1 MEQVLRNLLP
11 YLLGGMAL
19 AALGLRIEPVSDA
32 GVKKAAR
39 LLTQWVIWVAMP
51 SLVLLKIHALPS
63 FSLTDPEVLLPI
75 SQPWLHFALVAGL
88 CAWIGK
94 RLNWSAAI
102 TGALTLTIG
111 LGNTSFVGIPLLNAI
126 LGPDSLPTGILLDQL
141 GSFLILSTFGVA
153 TAQYYQAQTLQENST
168 RRRKRDFI
176 IRPLKFPPFLALL
189 LAFALRGLPYPAAF
203 QSALTSLSATLTPA
217 ALLSVGLSIRLSA
230 LKRREV
236 RVFLLIA
243 VFAKLIELP
252 ALEGALYFG
261 AAQLF
266 EAFDP
271 LVLKTLLLEAS
282 MATMIMAGVLAAS
295 SDLEPE
301 LSQLIVGVS
310 IPISLI
316 TVPLWNWIWG
326 HWV

>member
-1 MEQVLRNLLP
+1 MEQVLRTLLP
-11 YLLGGMAL
+11 FLLGGMTL
-19 AALGLRIEPVSDA
+19 AAIGLRFEPISDT

-39 LLTQWVIWVAMP
+39 LFTQWVIWVAMP
-51 SLVLLKIHALPS
+51 AVVLLKIHALPAFS
-63 FSLTDPEVLLPI
+63 FTQPEVFLPI

-94 RLNWSAAI
+94 RLSWSPGI

-111 LGNTSFVGIPLLNAI
+111 FGNTSFVGIPLLNAI
-126 LGPDSLPTGILLDQL
+126 LGPDSLPTAILLDQL
-141 GSFLILSTFGVA
+141 GSFFILSSLGVA
-153 TAQYYQAQTLQENST
+153 TAQYYQARARQENAT
-168 RRRKRDFI
+168 RKRKRDFL

-189 LAFALRGLPYPAAF
+189 LAFALRGLPYPEAL
-203 QSALTSLSATLTPA
+203 QSALTFLSTTLTPA

-236 RVFLLIA
+236 RVLLVIA

-316 TVPLWNWIWG
+316 TVPAWNWIWG